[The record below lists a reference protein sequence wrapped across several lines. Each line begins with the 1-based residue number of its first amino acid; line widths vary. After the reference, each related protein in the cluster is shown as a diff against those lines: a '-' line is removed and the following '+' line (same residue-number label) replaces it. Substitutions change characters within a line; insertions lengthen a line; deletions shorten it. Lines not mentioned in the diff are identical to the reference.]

1 MAKLSKNKTELVI
14 EKDQIVRERLD
25 LKLAEDKQ
33 KKEMSQMKEL
43 NDQLLKQVDD
53 L

>member
-1 MAKLSKNKTELVI
+1 VAKLSKNKTELVI

>member
-1 MAKLSKNKTELVI
+1 M
-14 EKDQIVRERLD
+14 RERLD
-25 LKLAEDKQ
+25 LKITEDKQ
-33 KKEMSQMKEL
+33 KKEMAQMKEL

>member
-1 MAKLSKNKTELVI
+1 
-14 EKDQIVRERLD
+14 
-25 LKLAEDKQ
+25 
-33 KKEMSQMKEL
+33 MKEL